1 MRKQY
6 TPEQYLG
13 LIPQSAVKQCFIDA
27 PGYNAAWDY
36 CVTPKGRHFIS
47 CCAEGTF
54 PEYVKLYEYLPD
66 SNEMKLCFDLEK
78 SLVIYP
84 RTIRPSKVH
93 TSMNPM
99 PDGRLIMATHT
110 TASAPNHPCWMPE
123 AYYTHMWE
131 GFMGS
136 NILIYDPETGKVEDL
151 GIPVPRDTIYGAK
164 YIAEKDCLFFSTYMR
179 GHAYRFDLKD
189 RSVTDYGQCTEFGV
203 YYLAKASDG
212 NLYFTTRSGALWRF
226 DVKTLRPEYTGVDV
240 PEDQTKVKQRHVPN
254 CGRNRNV
261 MAYAANGEDGR
272 LYFAVHVGSRFFA
285 YDPKTNTL
293 EMLGHTI
300 PEVVRETTPY
310 AMVAG
315 MVFDRYGKLWYS
327 CGEGHRGLRLCRID
341 IQDPL
346 AQPEDFGLIGTE
358 KRVQA
363 TVENMFI
370 REDVL
375 YMSDTNHGAD
385 APGVVTVNLGKVRE
399 DAHKERILCQDPVL
413 FIREKDQ
420 KVRYEELYRGNLE
433 EDGRHFM
440 DFLDQCA
447 QDGRYLTEN
456 PVFFGKGQRYACK
469 LWKQFGAGS
478 SGVSSVFYDEDGNV
492 LAYLGAEGSICV
504 TVRDGEILKW
514 EKSGAIKGEDT
525 EAVEKRFAGYSLP
538 AHPGRQYLAQASACG
553 KLGNGSVLVGT
564 KDGMLAVIKPADD
577 KAGKVFCLGA
587 VCNGGAVHDIAVSPD
602 GKRAYGVAGDPDSL
616 GMIFTYDAESG
627 LELCGCIRFED
638 GFGRE
643 SVGVSC
649 EPCCIAVSP
658 DGRRVAVG
666 VRDYLGCVYEF
677 EVDG

>member
-1 MRKQY
+1 MMKKY
-6 TPEQYLG
+6 TPEQYLQM
-13 LIPQSAVKQCFIDA
+13 IPQSAVKQCFIDA

-36 CVTPKGRHFIS
+36 CITPKGRHFIS

-66 SNEMKLCFDLEK
+66 TNEMKLCFNLEK
-78 SLVIYP
+78 SIVIYP

-123 AYYTHMWE
+123 AYYSHMWE

-136 NILIYDPETGKVEDL
+136 NIIIYDPDTGKIEDL

-164 YIAEKDCLFFSTYMR
+164 YIAEYNCLFFSTYMR
-179 GHAYRFDLKD
+179 GHAYCFDLKG

-203 YYLAKASDG
+203 YYLAEAVDG

-226 DVKTLRPEYTGVDV
+226 DTTTLRPEYTGVDV
-240 PEDQTKVKQRHVPN
+240 PEDPTKIKMCNAPN

-261 MAYAANGEDGR
+261 MAYAANGGDGR

-285 YDPKTNTL
+285 YDPKTNIL
-293 EMLGHTI
+293 EMLGQSI
-300 PEVVRETTPY
+300 PEAVRKLTPY

-327 CGEGHRGLRLCRID
+327 CGEGHMGLRLCRID
-341 IQDPL
+341 IMDPQ
-346 AQPEDFGLIGTE
+346 AEPEDFGLIGTE

-370 REDVL
+370 KDDIL

-385 APGVVTVNLGKVRE
+385 APGIVVVDLKRVRE
-399 DAHKERILCQDPVL
+399 NTCEMRILCQDPVL
-413 FIREKDQ
+413 YIDEKNH
-420 KVRYEELYRGNLE
+420 KMRYEDLYQGNLK
-433 EDGRHFM
+433 DDSRHFIE
-440 DFLDQCA
+440 FLDQCA
-447 QDGRYLTEN
+447 RDGRYLTEN
-456 PVFFGKGQRYACK
+456 PVCFGKGQRYVCK
-469 LWKQFGAGS
+469 LWKEFGTDS
-478 SGVSSVFYDEDGNV
+478 SQVLSVSYDKEGNV
-492 LAYLGAEGSICV
+492 LAYLGVESGICV
-504 TVRDGEILKW
+504 TVRDGVILKW
-514 EKSGAIKGEDT
+514 RKCSFVQREET
-525 EAVEKRFAGYSLP
+525 EAVKKRFNQYPLP
-538 AHPGRQYLAQASACG
+538 AHPGRQYLAVASAYG
-553 KLGNGSVLVGT
+553 ELADGSILVGT
-564 KDGMLAVIKPADD
+564 IDGMLAVIKD
-577 KAGKVFCLGA
+577 GKVFCLGA
-587 VCNGGAVHDIAVSPD
+587 VCNDGAVHDIAVSPD
-602 GKRAYGVAGDPDSL
+602 RKKAFGVAGDPDSL
-616 GMIFTYDAESG
+616 GIIFVYDAENG
-627 LELCGCIRFED
+627 LKLEGCIRFED
-638 GFGRE
+638 GNGRE

-658 DGRRVAVG
+658 DGKRVAIG

-677 EVDG
+677 EI